1 MCNNQTGNYTVN
13 LTVTDANGLSNQS
26 SIVQVT
32 HADDPEGMFTSSVKT
47 GPAPLTV
54 SFIDQ
59 SSGTAPL
66 TYAWDFGDLTP
77 IKYEQNPVHVYTD
90 PGVYNVTLEVSGPR
104 GSDVIYQNELINVTT
119 PGGPQARFTAV
130 PSSGHAPLN
139 VSFHR
144 SVYRNRTSHVYLD
157 LWRWQF
163 VIEFEKPGSR
173 V

>member
-1 MCNNQTGNYTVN
+1 MVVSPSNLKNPVHVYNQTGNYTVN

-66 TYAWDFGDLTP
+66 NYAWDFGDLTP

-90 PGVYNVTLEVSGPR
+90 PGLYNVTLEVSGPR
-104 GSDVIYQNELINVTT
+104 GSDVIYQNELINVTN
-119 PGGPQARFTAV
+119 PRRTAV
-130 PSSGHAPLN
+130 AVLLQYPLRAML
-139 VSFHR
+139 H
-144 SVYRNRTSHVYLD
+144 
-157 LWRWQF
+157 
-163 VIEFEKPGSR
+163 
-173 V
+173 

>member
-1 MCNNQTGNYTVN
+1 MCRSSISLTGIEPLSYSWSFGDGSLSSILKNPVHVYNQTGNYTVN

-32 HADDPEGMFTSSVKT
+32 HADDPEGMFTSSVKS

-77 IKYEQNPVHVYTD
+77 IKYEQK
-90 PGVYNVTLEVSGPR
+90 
-104 GSDVIYQNELINVTT
+104 
-119 PGGPQARFTAV
+119 
-130 PSSGHAPLN
+130 PSPCL
-139 VSFHR
+139 
-144 SVYRNRTSHVYLD
+144 Y
-157 LWRWQF
+157 
-163 VIEFEKPGSR
+163 
-173 V
+173 